1 MSKRLY
7 LENGLSKCNP
17 TDTCFIKCFYPNC
30 FPEHE
35 FEDVAD
41 RVKMCINLKEQ
52 SIFQE
57 ATWD

>member
-1 MSKRLY
+1 MKKQLY
-7 LENGLSKCNP
+7 LENGLSKYNEG
-17 TDTCFIKCFYPNC
+17 DNCFLQCMYPNC

-41 RVKMCINLKEQ
+41 KVKMCINLKEQ
-52 SIFQE
+52 SIFRE